1 MDKVV
6 LVTGSSRG
14 IGKST
19 IIEFAKNGYNVV
31 INYNNSE
38 KHAKELEKYIK
49 DNFNVKTL
57 VIKCDVS
64 NELEVK
70 NMIDQIIN
78 KFNKIDILVN
88 NAAIEINSDF
98 CDKTKESFRK
108 VLDVNLIGTFLV
120 SKYASIYML
129 KEKYGKIINITSNN
143 AINKN
148 DPTTLEYDASKA
160 GIISLT
166 HNLSKQLAPYI
177 TVNAVAPGWVETDK
191 IKELDNSLNNELI
204 KEESK
209 NIFVGRFAKEKEIAS
224 LIYYLTTNDYINN
237 EVITIDGG
245 TTC

>member
-19 IIEFAKNGYNVV
+19 IIEFAKNDYNVV
-31 INYNNSE
+31 INYNES
-38 KHAKELEKYIK
+38 KDDALELEKYIK
-49 DNFNVKTL
+49 NNYNVKTL

-70 NMIDQIIN
+70 NMIKIVIN
-78 KFNKIDILVN
+78 KFNKIDVVVN

-98 CDKTKESFRK
+98 SDKTKESFTK

-129 KEKYGKIINITSNN
+129 KEKYGKIINISSNN

-166 HNLSKQLAPYI
+166 HNLAKQLAPYI

-191 IKELDNSLNNELI
+191 IKELDNNLNNEFI